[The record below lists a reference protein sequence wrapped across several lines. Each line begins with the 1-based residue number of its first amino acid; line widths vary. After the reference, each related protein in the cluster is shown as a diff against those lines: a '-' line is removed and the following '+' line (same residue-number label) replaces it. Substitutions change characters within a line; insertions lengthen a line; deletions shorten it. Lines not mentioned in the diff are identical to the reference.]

1 MANTTGQKFGGRK
14 KGTANKVTDK
24 IRGHFEKLLSKNLNK
39 LQTDLDALE
48 PKDRIKA
55 MLELAKFVIP
65 TLKAT
70 EIDFNDANVEFTVG
84 DAMRII
90 KDAQ

>member
-1 MANTTGQKFGGRK
+1 MANTTGKKFGGRV
-14 KGTANKVTDK
+14 KGTSNKVTEK
-24 IRGHFEKLLSKNLNK
+24 IRSHFAKLLSNNLYK
-39 LQTDLDALE
+39 LQNDLDVLE

-70 EIDFNDANVEFTVG
+70 EIEFTDANVEFTAS

-90 KDAQ
+90 KDA

>member
-1 MANTTGQKFGGRK
+1 MANTTGKKFGGRV

-24 IRGHFEKLLSKNLNK
+24 IRGHFEKLLSKNLDK
-39 LQTDLDALE
+39 LQKDLDALE

-70 EIDFNDANVEFTVG
+70 EIDFNNDF
-84 DAMRII
+84 
-90 KDAQ
+90 K

>member
-1 MANTTGQKFGGRK
+1 MANTTGKKYGGRV
-14 KGTANKVTDK
+14 KGTANKVTNK
-24 IRGHFEKLLSKNLNK
+24 IRGHFEKLLSNNLSK
-39 LQTDLDALE
+39 LQSDLDALE

-55 MLELAKFVIP
+55 LLELAKFVIP

-70 EIDFNDANVEFTVG
+70 EIDFNDATLEFTAS